1 MPLSPPASLD
11 QFVHEEYSM
20 AVSVRIPTILRSY
33 TGDQSQ
39 VQAEGGTLSAVIDS
53 LEASFPGIRARVLD
67 DAGALRRFVN
77 IYVAEEDVRFAE
89 GLDTPTP
96 DGTQV
101 SIIPA
106 VAGGST
112 VQGVVKWFN
121 ADKGFGFIEVEGQDD
136 VFVHWSKIKSD
147 GYKTLEDGQSVEFEV
162 VDGPKGR
169 EAHEVVSR

>member
-1 MPLSPPASLD
+1 MRLSPPASLD
-11 QFVHEEYSM
+11 LFVHEEYPM

-39 VQAEGGTLSAVIDS
+39 VQADGATLAAVIES
-53 LEASFPGIRARVLD
+53 LEQSFPGIRARVLD

-106 VAGGST
+106 VAGGAP

-121 ADKGFGFIEVEGQDD
+121 SDKGFGFIEVEGEDD

-169 EAHEVVSR
+169 EAHEVVGR

>member
-1 MPLSPPASLD
+1 
-11 QFVHEEYSM
+11 M

-33 TGDQSQ
+33 TQDQSQ
-39 VQAEGGTLSAVIDS
+39 VSAEGATLTEVIDS
-53 LEASFPGIRARVLD
+53 LESNFPGIKARVID
-67 DAGALRRFVN
+67 DGGALRRFVN

-106 VAGGST
+106 VAGGAP

-121 ADKGFGFIEVEGQDD
+121 ADKGYGFIEVEGQDD

-147 GYKTLEDGQSVEFEV
+147 GYKTLDDGQTVEFEV

-169 EAHEVVSR
+169 EAHEVITQ